1 MRAAGHF
8 LSGRYLRGLFPY
20 NEETACSDAYLF
32 GIGGEF
38 RVTAQAAIA

>member
-1 MRAAGHF
+1 
-8 LSGRYLRGLFPY
+8 LSERYLTVLFPH